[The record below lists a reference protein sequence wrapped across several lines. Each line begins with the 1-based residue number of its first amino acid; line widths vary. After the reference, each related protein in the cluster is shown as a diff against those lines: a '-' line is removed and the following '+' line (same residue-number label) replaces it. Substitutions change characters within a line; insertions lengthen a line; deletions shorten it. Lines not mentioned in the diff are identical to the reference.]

1 MWDGYLEAAADFI
14 QMHDDVES
22 EIVVDRFHVAQNY
35 RKGFDSLRKQEFRR
49 LKRELSH
56 EIYTQDVK
64 GMLWILRKN
73 HAALTPEE
81 RQRLRRLFSHSPLLH
96 QAYTLREELTAIFNR
111 SSSVAQAESAI
122 HAWCHKVGQSPVR
135 CYDTFIKTLHRYWRY
150 ILNYFNQRVSSG
162 FVEGLNNKIKTIKRR
177 CYGISKISS
186 LFQRIWLDL
195 QGRQRFFVSTP

>member
-1 MWDGYLEAAADFI
+1 
-14 QMHDDVES
+14 
-22 EIVVDRFHVAQNY
+22 
-35 RKGFDSLRKQEFRR
+35 
-49 LKRELSH
+49 
-56 EIYTQDVK
+56 
-64 GMLWILRKN
+64 
-73 HAALTPEE
+73 
-81 RQRLRRLFSHSPLLH
+81 
-96 QAYTLREELTAIFNR
+96 
-111 SSSVAQAESAI
+111 
-122 HAWCHKVGQSPVR
+122 AWCHKVGQSPVR